1 MSINNNQILIVFLI
15 GWPILL
21 GTYFS
26 KFIELL
32 SSYLML
38 ENLISLIEI
47 IVIIAIFFLSVL
59 LASYIVPK
67 LKDENEGIA
76 KKLTIGLS
84 ILYMA
89 GFILAIIP
97 TNNLTMFEY
106 YVIISFIISIINN
119 PTIFEYYT
127 IIFFFIISIISYF
140 GLRRRGYLFMNS
152 NELLKNFVFWAVI
165 WSIMLGWYFFES
177 MKFIAYVL
185 STSLI
190 YSSLIIGFIFLI
202 LLAAYFLSEIEDLD
216 DEKLKR
222 LSIYITILYLIG
234 DILAVKVDWLI
245 SIWIVIFAVILF
257 ILSLLEG
264 LGKAENDLFALLLLL
279 AGFLIIILIIGIILN
294 TLVGSL
300 LMLTILIIQAI
311 IIILI
316 YNAYYYLD

>member
-15 GWPILL
+15 GCWSILL

-32 SSYLML
+32 SS
-38 ENLISLIEI
+38 NLISENLTSLIQI
-47 IVIIAIFFLSVL
+47 IGIIAMFFLSVL

-67 LKDENEGIA
+67 MKDENEGIA
-76 KKLTIGLS
+76 LKLTVGLS
-84 ILYMA
+84 ILSILYII
-89 GFILAIIP
+89 GFLLAIIS
-97 TNNLTMFEY
+97 TNNLTMFEC
-106 YVIISFIISIINN
+106 YVIIL
-119 PTIFEYYT
+119 
-127 IIFFFIISIISYF
+127 IISIISILLYF
-140 GLRRRGYLFMNS
+140 YLRGEGYLFMNS

-165 WSIMLGWYFFES
+165 WSIMLGWYFFKS
-177 MKFIAYVL
+177 IKFIAYVL

-190 YSSLIIGFIFLI
+190 YPLSLIYSSPIIGFIFLI
-202 LLAAYFLSEIEDLD
+202 LLVPYFLSEIEDLD

-234 DILAVKVDWLI
+234 DILVVKVDWLI
-245 SIWIVIFAVILF
+245 LIWIGIFAVILF

-279 AGFLIIILIIGIILN
+279 AGFLIIILIMGIILN

-300 LMLTILIIQAI
+300 LMLTILIIQAVI
-311 IIILI
+311 MILI
-316 YNAYYYLD
+316 YNAYYY

>member
-1 MSINNNQILIVFLI
+1 MGIVAL
-15 GWPILL
+15 
-21 GTYFS
+21 
-26 KFIELL
+26 
-32 SSYLML
+32 
-38 ENLISLIEI
+38 
-47 IVIIAIFFLSVL
+47 FFLSVL
-59 LASYIVPK
+59 LASYILSK
-67 LKDENEGIA
+67 MKDENEGIA
-76 KKLTIGLS
+76 TKLTIGLS
-84 ILYMA
+84 ILYIA

-97 TNNLTMFEY
+97 INNLTM
-106 YVIISFIISIINN
+106 
-119 PTIFEYYT
+119 FEYYT

-165 WSIMLGWYFFES
+165 WSIMLGGYFFES

-185 STSLI
+185 SISLI
-190 YSSLIIGFIFLI
+190 YPLLIIVFIFFI
-202 LLAAYFLSEIEDLD
+202 LLASYFLSEIEDLD

-245 SIWIVIFAVILF
+245 LIWIVIFAVILF

-316 YNAYYYLD
+316 YNAYYYLN

>member
-15 GWPILL
+15 GWSILL

-32 SSYLML
+32 SSYLIS
-38 ENLISLIEI
+38 ENLTSLIQI
-47 IVIIAIFFLSVL
+47 MGIIALFFLSVL
-59 LASYIVPK
+59 LASYIVSK
-67 LKDENEGIA
+67 IKDEDEDIA
-76 KKLTIGLS
+76 IKLTIGLLS
-84 ILYMA
+84 ILYIA
-89 GFILAIIP
+89 RFILAIIP
-97 TNNLTMFEY
+97 INNLTM
-106 YVIISFIISIINN
+106 
-119 PTIFEYYT
+119 FEYYT

-140 GLRRRGYLFMNS
+140 GLRRRGYLFMNGDG
-152 NELLKNFVFWAVI
+152 LFKNFVFWAVI

-185 STSLI
+185 SISLI
-190 YSSLIIGFIFLI
+190 YPLLIIVFIFFI
-202 LLAAYFLSEIEDLD
+202 LLASYFLSEIEDLD

-245 SIWIVIFAVILF
+245 LIWIVIFAVILF

-294 TLVGSL
+294 TLVGFL

-316 YNAYYYLD
+316 YNAYYYLN

>member
-1 MSINNNQILIVFLI
+1 M
-15 GWPILL
+15 G
-21 GTYFS
+21 
-26 KFIELL
+26 
-32 SSYLML
+32 
-38 ENLISLIEI
+38 
-47 IVIIAIFFLSVL
+47 IIALFFLSVL

-67 LKDENEGIA
+67 MKDENEGIA
-76 KKLTIGLS
+76 LKLTLGLS
-84 ILYMA
+84 ILSILYIV
-89 GFILAIIP
+89 GFLLAIFS
-97 TNNLTMFEY
+97 TNNLTMFEC
-106 YVIISFIISIINN
+106 YVIIL
-119 PTIFEYYT
+119 
-127 IIFFFIISIISYF
+127 IISIISILLYF
-140 GLRRRGYLFMNS
+140 YLRGEGYLFMNGDG
-152 NELLKNFVFWAVI
+152 LFKNFVFWAVI

-234 DILAVKVDWLI
+234 DILVVKVDWLI
-245 SIWIVIFAVILF
+245 LIWIVIFAVILF

-294 TLVGSL
+294 TLVGFL
-300 LMLTILIIQAI
+300 LMLTILIIQVI